1 MDARTRRVFLAQA
14 GALAAVPLLPRVAW
28 AAPPD
33 VPVVGAPP
41 LTNEQYL
48 ALADRIMWRLNHTW
62 VRHRASYSA
71 GSLNVG
77 VIYNAALLTVHATAA
92 EAGHVGRARNDARA
106 RLLVDRLCGAPPFFV
121 GPRGKRGKMYHSPG
135 WVADLDTFD
144 SPQDKSVDPKVAEGL
159 AAAWRAREVLQLTP
173 AQLDRLTHCV
183 NVVARDRFFRY
194 PAVRLNQINW
204 PAELYANAALL
215 TGDPELLRRDYRRHL
230 RRFVKG
236 VRHPL
241 TKFGTTNLGRGYQF
255 HYLPHYPGADPS
267 NLDSAEYGNM
277 TLHALHAYDTALEA
291 GMEPLP
297 AADVAVLKH
306 WVERALFGYWMHSG
320 MLNWDTGLGLAR
332 WMKAKTW
339 AYAQQGLL
347 TIATSRHF
355 LREPEYGP
363 WAKHLFDRGLA
374 LYERMLIDGDTRDYP
389 SAHLYGTTTVHQSTG
404 DERVFSARMAA
415 NAARAVTLGLGT
427 MEAPEPPPFYA
438 FDPDT
443 RRLAVSTPRYGTAIV
458 PENRGAFPYGG
469 GEPARLLNANGLP
482 VGGIGG
488 RGVAAFGLVVRG
500 PHGRMATQQ
509 SGASLKLDRAP
520 RGVFRELRAT
530 ATTTG
535 KDASITAHHRFTERF
550 FETTWT
556 IHRHAR
562 VSVEAQFPTWRGAVI
577 EAFHADGTVTRLGA
591 SPIRL
596 DDVERFE
603 LGGYSVTVDGTSA
616 RAVGVAKQSTAPQPG
631 PTLVVRVG
639 DATTVRARV
648 TVR

>member
-1 MDARTRRVFLAQA
+1 M
-14 GALAAVPLLPRVAW
+14 
-28 AAPPD
+28 
-33 VPVVGAPP
+33 VGAPP

-92 EAGHVGRARNDARA
+92 EAGHVGRSRNDARA

-135 WVADLDTFD
+135 WVSDFDTFD

-173 AQLDRLTHCV
+173 VQLDRLTHCV

-215 TGDPELLRRDYRRHL
+215 TGDPELLRRDYRQHL

-241 TKFGTTNLGRGYQF
+241 TKYGTTNLGRGYQF
-255 HYLPHYPGADPS
+255 HYLPHYPVADPS

-306 WVERALFGYWMHSG
+306 WVERALFGYWTHCG

-355 LREPEYGP
+355 LHSPEYGP

-415 NAARAVTLGLGT
+415 NAARAVTLGLGA

-443 RRLAVSTPRYGTAIV
+443 RRLAVSTPHYGTAIV
-458 PENRGAFPYGG
+458 PDNRGAFPYGG
-469 GEPARLLNANGLP
+469 GEPARLFDGTGLP

-509 SGASLKLDRAP
+509 SGACVEARPRAAWRLQRAARDRDDDRQGRVDHRAASLHGAVLRDDVDDPPAREGDRRCAVPDVARRGHRGLPRRRDRHAARHFPDRA
-520 RGVFRELRAT
+520 RRR
-530 ATTTG
+530 
-535 KDASITAHHRFTERF
+535 
-550 FETTWT
+550 
-556 IHRHAR
+556 
-562 VSVEAQFPTWRGAVI
+562 
-577 EAFHADGTVTRLGA
+577 GTVRPRRLLGHGGRDERAGGGA
-591 SPIRL
+591 WPSSRPLRSPGRRWSCGWAMRRRCERASRCDEFRL
-596 DDVERFE
+596 NQ
-603 LGGYSVTVDGTSA
+603 
-616 RAVGVAKQSTAPQPG
+616 QSLTA
-631 PTLVVRVG
+631 
-639 DATTVRARV
+639 
-648 TVR
+648 